1 MDQVKGAVIEEAVP
15 LNGTLNVAPSI
26 DDRQEADSSPR
37 SLLLPWCG
45 IGLVALVGCFGFF
58 RELALLWGVWTDD
71 PLRSIGIF
79 IPPVS
84 IVLTLRA
91 WKQNGWERRGSWWG
105 LALIG
110 LAFAT
115 SILRQHAL
123 AVGNIG
129 SMSVPLTPKTV
140 PLFFYWAGMIVLFA
154 GWRVARRAWFPLL
167 LMLLAQ
173 PVPGPVP
180 GLVDI
185 PLQKV
190 SAQVARAFAS
200 LIGFAPTTP
209 ELRLM
214 FAPDFGMFIAPGCDG
229 MRGAV
234 TMGYLALILG
244 YLKRVSV
251 RRWILYVS
259 AAVLLGYI
267 FNFVRLCLLVVYY
280 RIALGHTWLEHV
292 AKQADYAIGS
302 CLFLIATLIFVW
314 AALRK
319 EDKSAAAVLE
329 FALPRKPSSTRNLV
343 WKGAAF
349 AALAVVA
356 ISLQA
361 QDIRGY
367 LESGG
372 RPSQTPE
379 LMPSHV
385 GDFKQSRVWYE
396 RSGGIPVIE
405 DAAYSAPGSGEVMM
419 GIWVAGHD
427 FMHNSQDCWSVRGL
441 DAQAR
446 KATTLTTVR
455 GQAAF
460 FDTGFY
466 SDGIT
471 DSIVATALCT
481 PASCTAYQN
490 SPNSSFIGFHFALW
504 STRHSFM
511 SREHPV
517 SFIVRIDTPHTNVP
531 QAVVYESLN
540 AELQRFVAGL
550 DLTQLS
556 RTFQ

>member
-1 MDQVKGAVIEEAVP
+1 MELEDQSIIQEESP
-15 LNGTLNVAPSI
+15 PDGMPCEAPSELG
-26 DDRQEADSSPR
+26 RQRPESSHR
-37 SLLLPWCG
+37 NLMLSWCG
-45 IGLVALVGCFGFF
+45 IAFVALAGCLGFY
-58 RELALLWGVWTDD
+58 RELVLLWGVWTGD

-79 IPPVS
+79 IPPLS
-84 IVLTLRA
+84 IFLTLRV

-115 SILRQHAL
+115 SILRQHAM
-123 AVGNIG
+123 AVGYMD
-129 SMSVPLTPKTV
+129 SMTVSLMPKSS
-140 PLFFYWAGMIVLFA
+140 PLFFYWAGMIVFFA
-154 GWRVARRAWFPLL
+154 GWRVGRRACFPLL

-173 PVPGPVP
+173 PLPGMVP

-185 PLQKV
+185 PLQRV
-190 SAQVARAFAS
+190 SAHVARGFAS
-200 LIGFAPTTP
+200 LIGFAPTTS

-234 TMGYLALILG
+234 AMGYFALILG
-244 YLKRVSV
+244 YLKRVSL

-280 RIALGHTWLEHV
+280 RIALGHPFLEHV
-292 AKQADYAIGS
+292 AKQADYVIGS

-314 AALRK
+314 AAQRK
-319 EDKSAAAVLE
+319 EDKTAAAAFEL
-329 FALPRKPSSTRNLV
+329 ALPRKSSSTRNLV

-361 QDIRGY
+361 QEIRGY

-385 GDFKQSRVWYE
+385 GDFKLSRAWYE
-396 RSGGIPVIE
+396 QWGGIPVME
-405 DAAYSAPGSGEVMM
+405 NAAYSAPGSGEVML
-419 GIWVAGHD
+419 GIWVARD
-427 FMHNSQDCWSVRGL
+427 VVHNGQDCWSVRGL
-441 DAQAR
+441 DPQIR
-446 KATTLTTVR
+446 KAATLPTEH
-455 GQAAF
+455 GQAEF

-481 PASCTAYQN
+481 PATCTAYPT
-490 SPNSSFIGFHFALW
+490 SPTSSFIGFHLVRW
-504 STRHSFM
+504 DTEQNLL

-517 SFIVRIDTPHTNVP
+517 SFLVRIDTPHTNVS
-531 QAVVYESLN
+531 QALVYQDLD
-540 AELQRFVAGL
+540 AELHKFVAGL
-550 DLTQLS
+550 DLTLLS
-556 RTFQ
+556 KTFQ